1 MHALPSSLLSL
12 LGLTIAGSLIV
23 GCAVSSPSGT
33 APQLQVVS
41 ATAQLMPPGSPMGH
55 AQVVYTVVLTG
66 KQNVRVVAMWRDS
79 TRLQLESPKEGT
91 AMINPTNT
99 LIAIE
104 SAAYSARELQ
114 ADRSLPKLTVAD
126 SIDVELSDGK
136 KQWRLTAPVTKTA
149 GQPTRPN

>member
-1 MHALPSSLLSL
+1 MHVLPSSLLSL

-23 GCAVSSPSGT
+23 GCVASSPSSG
-33 APQLQVVS
+33 AQLLVVS

-79 TRLQLESPKEGT
+79 TRLRLESPKEGT

-114 ADRSLPKLTVAD
+114 ADRSLPRLTIAS
-126 SIDVELSDGK
+126 SIDLELSDGK